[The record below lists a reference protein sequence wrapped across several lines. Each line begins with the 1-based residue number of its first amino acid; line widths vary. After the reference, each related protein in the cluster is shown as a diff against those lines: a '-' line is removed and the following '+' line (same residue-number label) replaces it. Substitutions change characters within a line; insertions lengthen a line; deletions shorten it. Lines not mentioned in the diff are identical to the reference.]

1 MKYLATIEGQEF
13 VIDVNREREVSVA
26 GVAHTADMQIIG
38 DSRLYSLILDGKS
51 YDIFIDEQDE
61 HYLLVMQEG
70 IFEVKVEDERT
81 RRLAG
86 LQRAPVAPAGE
97 IAIKAP
103 MPGVVVD
110 LPVVAGQSVETGE
123 RVAVL
128 ESMKMQ
134 NEFKSPRAGVVRTV
148 RVKAGERVDQHQ
160 ILLTI
165 A

>member
-1 MKYLATIEGQEF
+1 MKYIATIEDQEF
-13 VIDVNREREVSVA
+13 VIEVNREGEVSIN
-26 GVAHTADMQIIG
+26 GVVHTADMQTIG
-38 DSRLYSLILDGKS
+38 GSRLYSLIVDGRS

-86 LQRAPVAPAGE
+86 LQRAPLAPAGE
-97 IAIKAP
+97 IMIKAP

-110 LPVVAGQSVETGE
+110 VPVAAGQVVEAGD
-123 RVAVL
+123 RVVVL

-134 NEFKSPRAGVVRTV
+134 NEFKSPRAGTVRTV
-148 RVKAGERVDQHQ
+148 RVKPGDRVDQNQ